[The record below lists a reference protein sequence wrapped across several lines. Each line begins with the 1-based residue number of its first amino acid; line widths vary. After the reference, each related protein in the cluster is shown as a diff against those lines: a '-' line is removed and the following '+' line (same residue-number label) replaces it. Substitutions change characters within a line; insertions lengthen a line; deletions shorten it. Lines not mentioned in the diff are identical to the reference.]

1 MIPTLP
7 VYKLSPE
14 HRADIVPVKISV
26 SRPYLHLISTTVNLN
41 SSFFWIRFFDDKL
54 VSPQFQDLSEW
65 CEAFTFI
72 ARLIAYLAV
81 LALLIFVIVTILKYL
96 AESDD
101 DQATTEHFELP
112 PPPTTETTP
121 LCCSKWV
128 PATYRTCGEGEDD
141 DIETGSCSSS
151 SSEELYDGKICVIC
165 YDEERNCFFVP
176 CGHCATCY
184 SCGER

>member
-1 MIPTLP
+1 MCSLFDGLIHQNLQ
-7 VYKLSPE
+7 L
-14 HRADIVPVKISV
+14 DIRRSN
-26 SRPYLHLISTTVNLN
+26 LMTT
-41 SSFFWIRFFDDKL
+41 SE
-54 VSPQFQDLSEW
+54 DLSEW

-72 ARLIAYLAV
+72 ARLIAYLTV

-184 SCGER
+184 SCGERIFEGDSRTCPVCRRPIRKVRKWFTS